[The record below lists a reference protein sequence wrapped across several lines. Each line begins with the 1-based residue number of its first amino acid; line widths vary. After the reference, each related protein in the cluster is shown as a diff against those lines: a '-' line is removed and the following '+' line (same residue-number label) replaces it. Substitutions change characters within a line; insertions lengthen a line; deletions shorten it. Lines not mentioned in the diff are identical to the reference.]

1 MLYSNALVPSGHEP
15 GVRHKLGIA
24 HRDILAREHHAGS
37 KKVQNWRVRTATPL
51 AVAERARNTT
61 WAPEIVASG
70 SYEPKVTSS
79 VSSSSSSSQAY
90 RLSQG
95 LTSMKTFRTMLQN
108 GTETVLFLRHDPSKC
123 LTITEV
129 LDHEECILYTG
140 SCPKDSVTCLAV

>member
-1 MLYSNALVPSGHEP
+1 M
-15 GVRHKLGIA
+15 
-24 HRDILAREHHAGS
+24 
-37 KKVQNWRVRTATPL
+37 
-51 AVAERARNTT
+51 
-61 WAPEIVASG
+61 APEIVASG
-70 SYEPKVTSS
+70 SYDPEVTSS

-95 LTSMKTFRTMLQN
+95 LTSMKSFRSMLQN
-108 GTETVLFLRHDPSKC
+108 GTETVLSGEGGGVTPSMSDNAVQILWHDPSKC

>member
-95 LTSMKTFRTMLQN
+95 LTSMKTFRTI
-108 GTETVLFLRHDPSKC
+108 FLRHDPSKC